1 MTFLS
6 YLFALAPITF
16 MLVLHELHTMH
27 LLQVTQLPKRW
38 WTHKTRNFV
47 RSRVSSHI
55 SYLGSTLR
63 VPQALLIFR
72 FLWMLSFCYLLCLVI
87 FILIWISFVI
97 THLLYPYSSFDIY
110 IYIYIYVVDV
120 SIILSSML
128 SYSYF
133 ICYAIFVTKRERS
146 WLRFTHLNRGSI
158 LLSRANWETIIKFFL
173 NKKGKIF
180 FRES

>member
-1 MTFLS
+1 MQFIRMTFLS

-87 FILIWISFVI
+87 FILIWICFVI

-110 IYIYIYVVDV
+110 IYIYMLLMFLSFSLLCFPIHILYAMPFLWQKEKDHDYV
-120 SIILSSML
+120 
-128 SYSYF
+128 
-133 ICYAIFVTKRERS
+133 
-146 WLRFTHLNRGSI
+146 
-158 LLSRANWETIIKFFL
+158 LLT
-173 NKKGKIF
+173 
-180 FRES
+180 

>member
-1 MTFLS
+1 MQFIRMTFLS

-110 IYIYIYVVDV
+110 IYIYMLLMFLSFSLLCFPIHILYAMPFLWQKEKDHDYV
-120 SIILSSML
+120 
-128 SYSYF
+128 
-133 ICYAIFVTKRERS
+133 
-146 WLRFTHLNRGSI
+146 
-158 LLSRANWETIIKFFL
+158 LLT
-173 NKKGKIF
+173 
-180 FRES
+180 

>member
-1 MTFLS
+1 MQFIRMTFLS

-47 RSRVSSHI
+47 RSKVSSHI

-110 IYIYIYVVDV
+110 IYMLLMFLSFSLLCFPIHILYAMPFLWQKEKDHDYV
-120 SIILSSML
+120 
-128 SYSYF
+128 
-133 ICYAIFVTKRERS
+133 
-146 WLRFTHLNRGSI
+146 
-158 LLSRANWETIIKFFL
+158 LLT
-173 NKKGKIF
+173 
-180 FRES
+180 

>member
-1 MTFLS
+1 MQFIRMTFLS
-6 YLFALAPITF
+6 YLFALAPITV

-110 IYIYIYVVDV
+110 IYIYMLLMFLSFSLLCFPIHILYAMPFLWQKEKDHDYV
-120 SIILSSML
+120 
-128 SYSYF
+128 
-133 ICYAIFVTKRERS
+133 
-146 WLRFTHLNRGSI
+146 
-158 LLSRANWETIIKFFL
+158 LLT
-173 NKKGKIF
+173 
-180 FRES
+180 